1 MSELKRPASSYI
13 LFCNDHRAEVKT
25 QLGDNAKPKDVQ
37 KELSKLW
44 NAASEAEKN
53 KYKKLYEENKA
64 DYDKKAEALKVVE
77 EDKEEQESSGRK
89 LRKRP
94 PKKVSEE
101 EPKKKK
107 KSTKEKAEPKPRGV
121 TGYNLYMKENKE
133 KLKSDKLEGK
143 KLTEKV
149 RKMWKELSDDE
160 KKKYNERAS
169 KLAPEKKDEGS
180 ASDE

>member
-25 QLGDNAKPKDVQ
+25 KLGENAKPKEVQ

-44 NAASEAEKN
+44 NDASEATKE

-64 DYDKKAEALKVVE
+64 DYNKKAEALKVVE
-77 EDKEEQESSGRK
+77 EDNKTEQESSGRT

-94 PKKVSEE
+94 PKKVAEE

-107 KSTKEKAEPKPRGV
+107 TKAKGESKPRGM

-149 RKMWKELSDDE
+149 RKMWNNLAEDE
-160 KKKYNERAS
+160 KKKYNERAA
-169 KLAPEKKDEGS
+169 KLAPEKKDEAGS